1 MPPANWSGFTDARK
15 GRYVMAWKRYK
26 DPISGDEFTADE
38 VAGTA
43 MGLKPLDK
51 VAVDASDRPLPT
63 KPSTDKA
70 GAKSTQKDG

>member
-1 MPPANWSGFTDARK
+1 
-15 GRYVMAWKRYK
+15 MAWKRYK

-51 VAVDASDRPLPT
+51 DAVDASDRPLPS
-63 KPSTDKA
+63 KPNTDKA
-70 GAKSTQKDG
+70 GKASTQKDG